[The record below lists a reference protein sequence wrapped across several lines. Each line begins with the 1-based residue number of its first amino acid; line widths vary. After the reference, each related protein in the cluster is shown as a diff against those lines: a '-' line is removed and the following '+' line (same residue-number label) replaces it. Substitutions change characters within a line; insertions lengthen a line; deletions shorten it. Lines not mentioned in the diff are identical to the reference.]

1 MLKCPGAINPP
12 TLASWRLDKS
22 YGGVQGGRG
31 SGVVFSSWPG
41 CCNFVFRREIFW
53 GKVQNIYYIP
63 GSGPEIFSK
72 YLI

>member
-1 MLKCPGAINPP
+1 MVSTGEYRGVQGG
-12 TLASWRLDKS
+12 TGEFR
-22 YGGVQGGRG
+22 GVQGGRG

-72 YLI
+72 CLI